1 MPSPALTWSRSR
13 SSSKPRRSAASGTA
27 SASLRRVNVVKAAVV
42 WAFSIL
48 DNMALDTPL
57 RPESWF
63 IVQSRFSRY
72 SRTRSA
78 MVKRRTV
85 SAPWSTFP
93 AVSGGGWC
101 DIRGPPWAV
110 RARSLARIYT
120 RPVSRSVS
128 PVSTS
133 VAVAGYIRD
142 WIHAGNYGAGDRLP
156 PQRELA
162 ELLGVSRVS
171 VREGLKPLVEAG
183 YLEMR
188 RGASGGAFVTELT
201 QPIEA
206 WRRKLRNQ
214 MGELDDVVEF
224 RVAVESR
231 VAYLAALRST
241 RTELAEMRSAIR
253 ATRAI
258 NGDGKIGR

>member
-1 MPSPALTWSRSR
+1 
-13 SSSKPRRSAASGTA
+13 
-27 SASLRRVNVVKAAVV
+27 
-42 WAFSIL
+42 
-48 DNMALDTPL
+48 
-57 RPESWF
+57 
-63 IVQSRFSRY
+63 
-72 SRTRSA
+72 
-78 MVKRRTV
+78 
-85 SAPWSTFP
+85 
-93 AVSGGGWC
+93 
-101 DIRGPPWAV
+101 
-110 RARSLARIYT
+110 
-120 RPVSRSVS
+120 VSRSVS

-253 ATRAI
+253 AMRAI
-258 NGDGKIGR
+258 NGDGSDQHRAFRQADGRFHDALGQAGRNERLSDAVHDARSEMFLPFDVLSFDEPRGAVITDHQAIYEAVRDGQSDRAATLMAEHIHRTREQLRSFVIDDE